1 MQANNLK
8 VLVLGYGSR
17 EHALAWKIAQSPR
30 VAQIFVAPGNAG
42 TASIATN
49 VPISDEDID
58 SLVQFACMN
67 QIDLTVVGTND
78 PVALG
83 VVDAFQANG
92 LPIFGPTQA
101 AGQLESS
108 KAFSK
113 AFMRRHNI
121 PTPAYATFHTYE
133 EAVNYVNKM
142 PTGRMVVK
150 VSGLG
155 KMGMGVTV
163 CDTHDE
169 AIDALQT
176 YMLDNLLGESANTVI
191 IEERIDGPELSVF
204 GLSDGKTI
212 VPLPAARDH
221 KRIFDN
227 DTGPNTGG
235 MGAFGPPTDVDDAL
249 MAHIFETIMQP
260 TIDGMATEGKPYV
273 GVLFAGLM
281 QTQCG
286 IQVLEFNCRFGNPEA
301 LVLMMLL
308 ENDLVDVMESCIKGS
323 LSHNDVHLRNGAA
336 ATIVISSPGYPAEHF
351 PKGLS
356 IRGVHAANAMQD
368 VMVFHH
374 GTAQKNGQLVTSR
387 GRVLAVTAVSH
398 TLEQAICKAYKGV
411 DKINFPGAHFRRDIG
426 TTPKKMA
433 PTWQQAYPWN
443 TMPMLTP
450 IA

>member
-1 MQANNLK
+1 MK

-42 TASIATN
+42 TAGIATN
-49 VPISDEDID
+49 VPISDEDVAG
-58 SLVQFACMN
+58 LVDFACAN

-78 PVALG
+78 PLALG

-92 LPIFGPTQA
+92 LAIFGPTQA
-101 AGQLESS
+101 AAQLESS

-113 AFMRRHNI
+113 AFMQRHDI
-121 PTPAYATFHTYE
+121 PTPTYAAFHDYDDAVAYVQT
-133 EAVNYVNKM
+133 M
-142 PTGRMVVK
+142 QTGRIVVK

-169 AIDALQT
+169 AIAALQT
-176 YMLDNLLGESANTVI
+176 YMLNNLLGESANTVI
-191 IEERIDGPELSVF
+191 IEERIEGPELSVF

-235 MGAFGPPTDVDDAL
+235 MGAFGPPTDVDDAF
-249 MAHIFETIMQP
+249 MAELFDTIMQP
-260 TIDGMATEGKPYV
+260 TIDGMAAEGMPYV

-281 QTQCG
+281 QTKQG
-286 IQVLEFNCRFGNPEA
+286 VQALEFNCRFGNPEA
-301 LVLMMLL
+301 LVLMTLL
-308 ENDLVDVMESCIKGS
+308 ESDLVDVMEACITGT
-323 LSHNDVHLRNGAA
+323 LTTEDVQIRDGAA
-336 ATIVISSPGYPAEHF
+336 ATVVVSSPGYPAEQF
-351 PKGLS
+351 PTGLP
-356 IRGVHAANAMQD
+356 ICGVFAANVLPD
-368 VMVFHH
+368 VTVFHH
-374 GTAQKNGQLVTSR
+374 GTAQQNGQLVTSR

-398 TLEQAICKAYKGV
+398 TLSNAICKAYQGV
-411 DKINFPGAHFRRDIG
+411 EKIQFTGAHYRRDIG
-426 TTPKKMA
+426 SQKRHLRKLQPHFALSPSATFPFIIQMA
-433 PTWQQAYPWN
+433 
-443 TMPMLTP
+443 
-450 IA
+450 